1 MTEIEEQDAGPS
13 DVVRAAE
20 LDYDADIYLYSA
32 AIDHKG
38 YGQIVQCFKRNR
50 PNAVLVLTTNGGLA
64 NSAYKIARFFQ
75 NQYEQFTICIPSV
88 CKSAGTL
95 LAVGAHRLIM
105 GPFSELGPLDVQL
118 YERDEIFSRKSG
130 LLSHSAFEALK
141 RETFDVYEHILLS
154 IKGRSGDNIS
164 FPVAS
169 AVAGEMTTGLLAP
182 IYEQIS
188 PIGLGSDYRDLQV
201 AIHYGRRLAMYSDN
215 IELGHVDWLTENY
228 PSHDFIID
236 AEEAHQLFKNIDEPT
251 ESLWKLIGTFA
262 EIMLSEKE
270 EGLVLRL
277 SDIVSE
283 AANDDEEASKK
294 GEGSAGEAD
303 LADRPARDRAG
314 VDRARA
320 KRSKPAEGGKTAKI
334 EGKMETRRKLIDVMS
349 SCSVP
354 A

>member
-1 MTEIEEQDAGPS
+1 MAKSEEQPAEPADLVR
-13 DVVRAAE
+13 VVE
-20 LDYDADIYLYSA
+20 QEYDADIYVYSA
-32 AIDHKG
+32 GIDHRG
-38 YGQIVQCFKRNR
+38 YGLIVQSFARTR
-50 PNAVLVLTTNGGLA
+50 PNALLILTTNGGLA

-75 NQYEQFTICIPSV
+75 NQYEQFVICIPSV

-95 LAVGAHRLIM
+95 LAVGAHKLVM

-154 IKGRSGDNIS
+154 IKARSGDNIS

-169 AVAGEMTTGLLAP
+169 AVAGEITTGLLAP

-188 PIGLGSDYRDLQV
+188 PIGLGGDYRDLQV
-201 AIHYGRRLAMYSDN
+201 AVHYGRRLAAYSDN

-236 AEEAHQLFKNIDEPT
+236 QEEASGMFKNIDGPT
-251 ESLWKLIGTFA
+251 ESLWKLIGTFS
-262 EIMLSEKE
+262 EIVLSERD

-277 SDIVSE
+277 SDIASE
-283 AANDDEEASKK
+283 ATNDDEVEDDDSERGAAVDATGKVDGRSR
-294 GEGSAGEAD
+294 
-303 LADRPARDRAG
+303 ADRPRPH
-314 VDRARA
+314 RARA
-320 KRSKPAEGGKTAKI
+320 KGSGSAKSREAGQV
-334 EGKMETRRKLIDVMS
+334 EGKGGNE
-349 SCSVP
+349 

>member
-1 MTEIEEQDAGPS
+1 MAKAEEDATDAA

-20 LDYDADIYLYSA
+20 IEYDADIYLYSA

-38 YGQIVQCFKRNR
+38 YGRIVQSFNRTR
-50 PNAVLVLTTNGGLA
+50 PNALLLLTTNGGLA

-75 NQYEQFTICIPSV
+75 NQYEHFTICIPSV

-95 LAVGAHRLIM
+95 LAVGAHDLIM

-154 IKGRSGDNIS
+154 IKARSGDNIS
-164 FPVAS
+164 FSVAS

-188 PIGLGSDYRDLQV
+188 PTGLGSDYRDLQV
-201 AIHYGRRLAMYSDN
+201 AVHYGQRLAMYSGN
-215 IELGHVDWLTENY
+215 IEPAHVDWLTENY

-236 AEEAHQLFKNIDEPT
+236 EEEARQMFKNIDGPT
-251 ESLWKLIGTFA
+251 DALWKLIGTFA
-262 EIMLSEKE
+262 EIMLSERE
-270 EGLVLRL
+270 DGLVLRL
-277 SDIVSE
+277 SDIASE
-283 AANDDEEASKK
+283 VANDDEASFNG
-294 GEGSAGEAD
+294 GEESHGKAEVAGS
-303 LADRPARDRAG
+303 PARNRPRAN
-314 VDRARA
+314 RTRA
-320 KRSKPAEGGKTAKI
+320 KGSEPAEGSEAAKV
-334 EGKMETRRKLIDVMS
+334 EGSDGNAAK
-349 SCSVP
+349 
-354 A
+354 AN